1 MNLRDIIGDSGS
13 NVALKQASETIDMLT
28 RTAGGLASKLMKS
41 AFNSSSSSAT
51 TTESTSSGGPSKDII
66 SCCIG
71 DLRAVL
77 SSKPGNLSL
86 QGITSGFLS
95 GNIPGVSKT
104 NLEAAKIQWELDGE
118 RQIKDCLLLF
128 FAYLFA
134 DIDEAVNMSFLMKQK
149 ASDSGVGKNKGGS
162 HTAQFISQAFDFNSL
177 LQRRAATE
185 SRAIL
190 DFLSDFR
197 NSEMFVQFCDNKLMR
212 ILTAD
217 KSSSRPPAAHE
228 TVGMGDNL
236 FEALSEELRGKRPS
250 IPLVKQTI
258 ATLRAYQDQVNASQ
272 DALESGSRL
281 KSTLLHILTVQLTGG
296 SIGDNAARR
305 APGDESTA
313 DSPIV
318 RLSGKGASDSPWDQ
332 AITTICADTYQS
344 DAVPK
349 IMKTITLRLVCC
361 KAAGNKGSAGLAG
374 KRALILLRSLLI
386 DGCESVLAFALD
398 LVPVLRGII
407 RLLVGRKQEDE
418 ARNAS
423 SSAQPFEML
432 SLSTNYSSD
441 IVPFARVVLRL
452 IVDHN
457 LLGLQRQFSF
467 QARSGVFPHKT
478 SSTRNELWSTFA
490 RDKYTLPSFV
500 ACHNRFRPPAECNF
514 APEVFAYNLTKT
526 KPTKQ
531 SEEDRIDDN
540 EMDIDDIVLPVSG
553 ASDKRAPQALRRPSQ
568 NLISFESPVASNSA
582 ASSVVERSPDLLTF
596 HPEVAPS
603 VRSALKK
610 PADGDLIEFSEEMKF
625 RMINKDTGEVL
636 DIRYDID
643 KTVPK
648 NGKAASP
655 HLLPPPPKVG
665 GGPRAATKT
674 NGAVIPTGAV
684 IQNGANSKAAAPSFD
699 AFGSHSQPAFVPSSP
714 AAFAPSFAHSSP
726 AFPTNFDFPPT
737 VAPPSQPLA
746 RANQPFGPGPS
757 DFSFDPAPSFN
768 APFIPS
774 VPGPSS
780 NTMVRPSYSHDS
792 ELILIY
798 TYSSVVS
805 CIGCCLRSKC
815 CVV

>member
-1 MNLRDIIGDSGS
+1 MRGLFRGEGRRFDVKRRARHCLCFVTKLPHFSLFRTLLSQIYAVTLLEKKFGSAKRILEALYEKRSFNIGSNSYLIDMNKILYSAEFLGSLPKSLLLANSSFFLQLPSTGEFAYRQDSCILPLLEVLGVERFLLILTATLLEHRIIFIADEAETLSSSLLAVSSMIYPFSWRSFFAPLLPSRLLEMTGAPYPYLLGIRRYQLPALYRHDIGDVILVDLNSGECSTRGQVNLRDIIGDSGS

-28 RTAGGLASKLMKS
+28 RTAGGLASKLMKN
-41 AFNSSSSSAT
+41 AFNSSSSSSAT
-51 TTESTSSGGPSKDII
+51 TTESSSSGGPSKDII

-149 ASDSGVGKNKGGS
+149 ASSDSGAGKNKGGS

-177 LQRRAATE
+177 LQRRATTE

-212 ILTAD
+212 ILTTD

-236 FEALSEELRGKRPS
+236 FEAVREELRGKRPS

-258 ATLRAYQDQVNASQ
+258 ATLRAYQDQVNTSQ
-272 DALESGSRL
+272 DALDTGSRL

-332 AITTICADTYQS
+332 AVVTICADTYQS
-344 DAVPK
+344 DAVSK
-349 IMKTITLRLVCC
+349 IMKTIALRLVCC

-374 KRALILLRSLLI
+374 KRALILLRSLLV

-418 ARNAS
+418 ARSAS
-423 SSAQPFEML
+423 SSAQPFDML

-457 LLGLQRQFSF
+457 LLALQRQFSF
-467 QARSGVFPHKT
+467 QARSGVFPYKT
-478 SSTRNELWSTFA
+478 SSARNELWSAFA

-514 APEVFAYNLTKT
+514 APDVFAYNLAKT
-526 KPTKQ
+526 
-531 SEEDRIDDN
+531 
-540 EMDIDDIVLPVSG
+540 
-553 ASDKRAPQALRRPSQ
+553 
-568 NLISFESPVASNSA
+568 
-582 ASSVVERSPDLLTF
+582 
-596 HPEVAPS
+596 
-603 VRSALKK
+603 
-610 PADGDLIEFSEEMKF
+610 
-625 RMINKDTGEVL
+625 
-636 DIRYDID
+636 
-643 KTVPK
+643 
-648 NGKAASP
+648 
-655 HLLPPPPKVG
+655 
-665 GGPRAATKT
+665 
-674 NGAVIPTGAV
+674 
-684 IQNGANSKAAAPSFD
+684 
-699 AFGSHSQPAFVPSSP
+699 
-714 AAFAPSFAHSSP
+714 
-726 AFPTNFDFPPT
+726 
-737 VAPPSQPLA
+737 
-746 RANQPFGPGPS
+746 
-757 DFSFDPAPSFN
+757 
-768 APFIPS
+768 
-774 VPGPSS
+774 
-780 NTMVRPSYSHDS
+780 
-792 ELILIY
+792 
-798 TYSSVVS
+798 
-805 CIGCCLRSKC
+805 
-815 CVV
+815 